1 MDKPDVRL
9 TDSRT
14 LIHVIRIDIITK
26 HKMTCVP
33 SDDLN
38 QHEPSQCWSSL
49 IFIRKA
55 NTLWSDWV
63 NVHFYLSFRRGYM
76 PVYL

>member
-1 MDKPDVRL
+1 MDKPDVRP

-14 LIHVIRIDIITK
+14 LIHVTRIDIITK

-38 QHEPSQCWSSL
+38 QHEPSQ
-49 IFIRKA
+49 
-55 NTLWSDWV
+55 
-63 NVHFYLSFRRGYM
+63 
-76 PVYL
+76 